1 MESLFSIA
9 LATGD
14 SIPLLWTGH
23 VGSSLSSVLH
33 VSSQLVC
40 PGFEAVLTFV
50 V

>member
-1 MESLFSIA
+1 MGSLFLIA

-14 SIPLLWTGH
+14 GVPLLWTGH
-23 VGSSLSSVLH
+23 LGSSLSSVLY

-40 PGFEAVLTFV
+40 PGFEAVLTIV